1 MSYKQLFV
9 WLFCL
14 IVSIFTGCVP
24 LILSIASIP
33 TKMILTEREPKVKM
47 KDYSRPVKGRH
58 PDALE
63 KSHRREWIDNSNI
76 QKCNQK
82 GVVFK

>member
-1 MSYKQLFV
+1 MFYRRLFV

-14 IVSIFTGCVP
+14 IFSFFTVCEP
-24 LILSIASIP
+24 LIVFIASIP
-33 TKMILTEREPKVKM
+33 KMILTEREPKVKM

-63 KSHRREWIDNSNI
+63 KSHRREWIDS
-76 QKCNQK
+76 KYSK
-82 GVVFK
+82 M

>member
-24 LILSIASIP
+24 LILLIASIP
-33 TKMILTEREPKVKM
+33 KMILTEREPKVKM

-63 KSHRREWIDNSNI
+63 KSHRREWIDSI
-76 QKCNQK
+76 
-82 GVVFK
+82 VYIE

>member
-14 IVSIFTGCVP
+14 IVSILRAVCLLFFY
-24 LILSIASIP
+24 SFYS
-33 TKMILTEREPKVKM
+33 KMILTEREPKVKM

-63 KSHRREWIDNSNI
+63 KSHRREWIDS
-76 QKCNQK
+76 KYSK
-82 GVVFK
+82 M

>member
-1 MSYKQLFV
+1 MFYRKLFV

-24 LILSIASIP
+24 LILIIASIP
-33 TKMILTEREPKVKM
+33 KMILTERAPKVK
-47 KDYSRPVKGRH
+47 KTDYSKPAKGRH

-63 KSHRREWIDNSNI
+63 QSHRREWIDS
-76 QKCNQK
+76 KYSK
-82 GVVFK
+82 M